1 MKTYINGEEINGVA
15 INGEK
20 ILGAAKNGEVFFRR
34 EVVLETTITETEEMG
49 VYKITFA
56 SDWKTANLQ
65 IYNMLGRRIFNQENI
80 DLNQPFM
87 TQEYNI
93 GTYII
98 RVISDTGIKVDKKID
113 NGKLKIIW

>member
-1 MKTYINGEEINGVA
+1 MKSYINGVEISGVA
-15 INGEK
+15 IKGEK
-20 ILGAAKNGEVFFRR
+20 ILGAAKNGAVFFRR
-34 EVVLETTITETEEMG
+34 EVVLKTTITETEETG

-56 SDWKTANLQ
+56 SDWKTANVQ
-65 IYNMLGRRIFNQENI
+65 IYNIRGRQVFNQENI

-93 GTYII
+93 GTYVI
-98 RVISDTGIKVDKKID
+98 RVISDTGIKVDKQIN